1 MIGIRMI
8 LTGAVLAT
16 LACAGAGYN
25 PPRQPS
31 PDSIS
36 IGYGQRATREV
47 AGAVQTLKAD
57 ARTARYAT
65 IADMLQARVAGLQV
79 VHAPDGQILLRLR
92 GGSSI
97 AGDNQPLLV
106 INGQLI
112 SPEGVGSALMAVQPS
127 DVERIDILKDAGSA
141 AIYGVRG
148 SNGVIE
154 IHTTRR

>member
-8 LTGAVLAT
+8 LAGALLAT
-16 LACAGAGYN
+16 AACAAGYD

-36 IGYGQRATREV
+36 IGYGTRATRAV

-57 ARTARYAT
+57 ARTAQYAT

-79 VHAPDGQILLRLR
+79 VQTPDGQISLRLR

-112 SPEGVGSALMAVQPS
+112 SSEGVGSALLALSPS

-154 IHTTRR
+154 IHTKRR